1 MSQSNRKLYQKVA
14 DKIVER
20 IASGAYALGRRLPSE
35 RDLAEELQVSRP
47 TIREAM
53 IALEIR
59 GLVEA
64 RHGSGVYVAETL
76 ASDAGDTELDIGPFE
91 LIEARRLFEGE
102 AAALAATMITDQELD
117 TLDQLIVEMS
127 ENRDSAIG
135 ERADGGFHVAIAEAT
150 RNTAIANVIEGLWE
164 LRYKSPLCVN
174 IFARGRRAGVHQPI
188 DDHRVILGALRDHDP
203 KAAREAMHA
212 HLDNVV
218 QQVLNATEMDAIQ
231 RARLEV
237 AAKREELERRS
248 SLYRLPRA
256 AAAPRSARSAKLQR
270 PRSPAGEG
278 A

>member
-1 MSQSNRKLYQKVA
+1 MSHSNRKLYQQVA
-14 DKIVER
+14 DKIVAR
-20 IASGAYALGRRLPSE
+20 IAEGVYALGRRLPSE

-64 RHGSGVYVAETL
+64 RHGSGIYVAETL
-76 ASDAGDTELDIGPFE
+76 PPGADDTELDIGPFE

-102 AAALAATMITDQELD
+102 SAALAATTITEEELE
-117 TLDQLIVEMS
+117 TLEALIVEMS

-150 RNTAIANVIEGLWE
+150 RNTAIANVIESLWE

-174 IFARGRRAGVHQPI
+174 IFARGRRAGVQQPI
-188 DDHRVILGALRDHDP
+188 DDHRYILGALRDHDP
-203 KAAREAMHA
+203 KGAREAMHA

-231 RARLEV
+231 RARLEI
-237 AAKREELERRS
+237 AAKRVELERRS
-248 SLYRLPRA
+248 DLYQQGRTSRA
-256 AAAPRSARSAKLQR
+256 ARAKLLR
-270 PRSPAGEG
+270 PRSPASES